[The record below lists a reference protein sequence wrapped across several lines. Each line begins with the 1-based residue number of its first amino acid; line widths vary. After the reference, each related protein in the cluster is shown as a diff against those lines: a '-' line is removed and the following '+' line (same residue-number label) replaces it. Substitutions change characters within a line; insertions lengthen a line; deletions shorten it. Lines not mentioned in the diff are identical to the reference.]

1 MWTILIVVQKVQNK
15 VFNFIKRSKA
25 DLQKQVSILR
35 SGGPMTQNWEKVLG
49 LYWDHQRYVISLK
62 ISEIFK
68 EAVNIIPNKR
78 KILSII
84 ASVYDPIGY
93 LLPLAIMLKILFQE
107 ICKLNIKWDDNIGV
121 LVNKWNEIVKS
132 LASSEIIYF
141 KPCYYLHDIRD
152 PVEKYY
158 LHGFSDASNSAYAAV
173 VYIKPVTKYG
183 NISVTL
189 MTSKSRIVQFQLNK
203 SITIP

>member
-1 MWTILIVVQKVQNK
+1 
-15 VFNFIKRSKA
+15 
-25 DLQKQVSILR
+25 
-35 SGGPMTQNWEKVLG
+35 MTQNWEKVLG
-49 LYWDHQRYVISLK
+49 LYWNHQRYVISLK
-62 ISEIFK
+62 ISETFK
-68 EAVNIIPNKR
+68 EALNILQNKR
-78 KILSII
+78 SILSII

-93 LLPLAIMLKILFQE
+93 VQPLVIMLKILFQE
-107 ICKLNIKWDDNIGV
+107 ICKLDIKWDDNIGV
-121 LVNKWNEIVKS
+121 LVNKCNEIVKS

-141 KPCYYLHDIRD
+141 KRCYYSHDIRD

-189 MTSKSRIVQFQLNK
+189 MTSKSRIVHFEQIHYHTARGALGEFSFVKPN
-203 SITIP
+203 S